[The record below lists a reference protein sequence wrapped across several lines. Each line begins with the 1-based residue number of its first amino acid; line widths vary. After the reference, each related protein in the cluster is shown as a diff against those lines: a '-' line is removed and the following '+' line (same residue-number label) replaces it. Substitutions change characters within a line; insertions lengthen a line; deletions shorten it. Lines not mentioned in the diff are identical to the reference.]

1 MKRYAKLIWEYVA
14 RYTLLDF
21 LTAVFLTG
29 TLYLVTE
36 LVCFVTQIGEP
47 YCYYATQSI
56 KLLGL
61 IYIASILVTSCWSHI
76 RLLGQFVKSEA
87 KGDTPP
93 KNKEIEYKSGTT
105 GGNEDKC

>member
-1 MKRYAKLIWEYVA
+1 MKRYAKLIWEHVA

-29 TLYLVTE
+29 TLYLVTK
-36 LVCFVTQIGEP
+36 LVCTVTRVGEP

-61 IYIASILVTSCWSHI
+61 IYIASILVTSCWAHI
-76 RLLGQFVKSEA
+76 RLLGQFVQSEA
-87 KGDTPP
+87 KRDKPP
-93 KNKEIEYKSGTT
+93 KNEETESPSGAT
-105 GGNEDKC
+105 GGSEAKC